1 MRRARAISRKGV
13 WFFVSL
19 AVGLAALAGE
29 GCRAHIQAEPALFK
43 AAPFSPIAVGTQ
55 PLDIALADLNDD
67 GSLDMVT
74 ANVASKDVTVLLNNG
89 RGGFSASPTSPVPT
103 GLASHLVAVA
113 DFNGDEKP
121 DLAVTAHASNGVAVL
136 LGDGKGGFTAAPGS
150 PFAALQSSSPHNHGL
165 VLGDMNADGHCDIV
179 TANSDNNSV
188 SVLLGDSRG
197 GFSPAVGSPFAVGR
211 RAYMPAI
218 GDVNGDGQLDVTVPN
233 FGDATVSVLLGNGA
247 GALCAAPGSPLPVH
261 QRPYCTALGDLNADN
276 ALDLVVSQDNTLL
289 VVLLGDGAGGFGEAL
304 GSPVD
309 AGQRGYRLR
318 LVDVNADGR
327 TDLITGTAG
336 SAVSVLLGN
345 GHGGFE
351 TAPGSPFAVGTGP
364 WGVEVGDING
374 DDKQDIVTSNQ
385 ESNNISILLGQ

>member
-1 MRRARAISRKGV
+1 MRTRAMTPRDI
-13 WFFVSL
+13 WFVLVL
-19 AVGLAALAGE
+19 AVGLATPASE
-29 GCRAHIQAEPALFK
+29 GGHPHVRAEPDLFK
-43 AAPFSPIAVGTQ
+43 AAPSSPIAVGTQ

-74 ANVASKDVTVLLNNG
+74 ANIASKDVTVLLNNG
-89 RGGFSASPTSPVPT
+89 RGHFSASPMSPAAT
-103 GLASHLVAVA
+103 GLVSHLVAVA
-113 DFNGDEKP
+113 DFNGDRRP
-121 DLAVTAHASNGVAVL
+121 DLAVTAHGSNGVAVL

-150 PFAALQSSSPHNHGL
+150 PFAALQTDSPHNHGL

-179 TANSDNNSV
+179 TANSDDNSV
-188 SVLLGDSRG
+188 SVLLGDGRG

-233 FGDATVSVLLGNGA
+233 FGDATVSVLLGRGA
-247 GALCAAPGSPLPVH
+247 SALRAAPGSPVSVH
-261 QRPYCTALGDLNADN
+261 PSPYCTALGDINADS
-276 ALDLVVSQDNTLL
+276 ALDLVVSHDDTTRI
-289 VVLLGDGAGGFGEAL
+289 VVLLGDGAGGFAKAP

-309 AGQRGYRLR
+309 AGQRGYQLR

-336 SAVSVLLGN
+336 SSVAVLLGD

-364 WGVEVGDING
+364 WGVEVGDVNG
-374 DDKQDIVTSNQ
+374 DDKLDIVTSNQ
-385 ESNNISILLGQ
+385 QSNSISILLGQ